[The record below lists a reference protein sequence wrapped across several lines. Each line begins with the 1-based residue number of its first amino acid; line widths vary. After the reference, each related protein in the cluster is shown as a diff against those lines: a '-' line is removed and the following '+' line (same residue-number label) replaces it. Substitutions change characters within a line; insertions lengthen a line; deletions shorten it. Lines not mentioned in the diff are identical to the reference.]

1 MRVALLG
8 GTGDIGAGLALRL
21 AADSDHEVV
30 IGSRDADKAADK
42 ADEYEDTLADA
53 RIDASVDGEA
63 NPDAVSGSHAVIL
76 AVPPYYVT
84 DTIDAVEA
92 ELDDEAILVSPAVG
106 IDVDDE
112 GFHYDPPGVGSV
124 TELAAEHAPADVPV
138 VGAFHNLAAGRL
150 SNLDASLDVDTLVT
164 GEDADAKSTVMA
176 LAESIDG
183 IRALD
188 GGPLA
193 NSSEIEALT
202 PLLINVAKYNDG
214 MHDVGVEFK

>member
-30 IGSRDADKAADK
+30 VGSRDPDKAADK
-42 ADEYEDTLADA
+42 ATEYESTLAEA
-53 RIDASVDGEA
+53 GVEAAVDGVDNA
-63 NPDAVSGSHAVIL
+63 DATAGADVVVL

-84 DTIDAVEA
+84 DTIEAVA
-92 ELDDEAILVSPAVG
+92 DELDDDTVLVSPAVG
-106 IDVDDE
+106 IDVDED
-112 GFHYDPPGVGSV
+112 GFHYDPPGTGSV
-124 TELAAEHAPADVPV
+124 TELAAEHAPEGVPV
-138 VGAFHNLAAGRL
+138 VGAFHNLAAERL
-150 SNLDASLDVDTLVT
+150 SNLDAPLDVDTLVT
-164 GEDADAKSTVMA
+164 GEDGPTETVMA

-188 GGPLA
+188 GGPLK
-193 NSSEIEALT
+193 NSAEIEALT

>member
-30 IGSRDADKAADK
+30 VGSRDAEKAAEK
-42 ADEYEDTLADA
+42 ASEYESTLADA
-53 RIDASVDGEA
+53 GVDAVVEGAA
-63 NPDAVSGSHAVIL
+63 NPEAAAGSRVVVL

-84 DTIDAVEA
+84 DTIEAVEDDLADDAV
-92 ELDDEAILVSPAVG
+92 LVSPAVG
-106 IDVDDE
+106 IDVDEE
-112 GFHYDPPGVGSV
+112 GFHYDPPGTGSV
-124 TELAAEHAPADVPV
+124 TELAADHAPDNVPV
-138 VGAFHNLAAGRL
+138 IGAFHNLAAGRL
-150 SNLDASLDVDTLVT
+150 SNLDAPLDVDTLVT
-164 GEDADAKSTVMA
+164 GEDADTKAAVME

-193 NSSEIEALT
+193 NSAEIEGLT